1 MRMEFR
7 STIFAMLMLLFA
19 LFFEARREASAAT
32 NTINFTYTNRQSLL
46 ADGWDFLARTA
57 AGATRNT
64 EITNSGNG
72 PVIDYNQISHPG
84 AIRIPLGSGDF
95 WLSQNSSQNSLFRSL
110 PTNWTRVELDFT
122 FAPAQPYQQVNL
134 ALYQDDDNYIELA
147 RTHYPQVSLVKETNG
162 YATSLTSYNVA
173 GSNVSLRIDRDVIYG
188 DISSYYSVDGTNW
201 IFSGKT
207 GQEFINP
214 RLCVWAGA
222 SVSGSVSADIRQV
235 RIVTSDETFT
245 STLYLQ
251 PLAMVFSSTVGQANT
266 NVQRV
271 NIYHQGPDGF
281 NWTVTE
287 NASWLS
293 IASSNGV
300 APGTCDVSVNTSG
313 LTNGIYETTLNFT
326 ALGAVT
332 NTLTLPVTLI
342 INASNRVSVAKWKD
356 DKKSAMSVWID
367 DSDNVM
373 YTELNN
379 AGFKGTYALMGPG
392 TQASLFATYH
402 NAGMELGSHTE
413 THPCNPLGGE
423 ERRFQIETN
432 LANILVSTPQTQ
444 QRLTSFAWPCGA
456 VTTRE
461 KLWASDYF
469 LISRGYNHNQLEDTT
484 PKDFMDVKSF
494 NSHEHAPFPPAD
506 LETVV
511 DDAIA
516 QGKWANLVFHRF
528 NNDDGAVAYAVGKDI
543 WVGTGGDVTR
553 YILQRDRTI
562 LTNYSQT
569 SSRISFDCRRLTI
582 PASPIRSFET
592 SFNTNDTVTF
602 KVSVTNLPP
611 VAGVQVNGY
620 PVAFTVRTAG
630 SATNLVF
637 DALVSSTL
645 KKVLI
650 TLSNGPVLTVTPANK
665 TKVYLQSNP
674 SLTGTL
680 TGVIGGDNITAT
692 YSTTA
697 LTSSPAG
704 DYPIS
709 AIFSDPSNRMGNYV
723 VITNLATL
731 TITNSNAPLTLSNL
745 SQPYNG
751 SARTV
756 SVSTI
761 PSGLTVNLTYAGSAN
776 APTNVGSYQVIGT
789 ISDPNHQ
796 GSATNTLVISIS
808 NATVTLGNL
817 SQTYD
822 GLARAASATTVPTN
836 LTVNLT
842 YAGSASAPTNA
853 GSYQVIGTIND
864 ANYQGSVTNTL
875 IIATTSLSA
884 IANNTNR
891 MIGRS
896 NPAFTGILSGVVPTD
911 NITATYDSPALISSP
926 AGNYDIVPTLV
937 DPDSRLS
944 NYTVTATNGVLTIVG
959 APQFSNIT
967 RSPAGTVQLNC
978 ILNVG
983 RAYEFQFKHALAETE
998 WTTFV
1003 SNYLATSPLTV
1014 ITNHAGLTNFQR
1026 YYRAVD
1032 VSYP

>member
-1 MRMEFR
+1 
-7 STIFAMLMLLFA
+7 MLMLLFA

-72 PVIDYNQISHPG
+72 PVIDYNQTSHPG
-84 AIRIPLGSGDF
+84 AIRIPLGGGDF

-134 ALYQDDDNYIELA
+134 ALYQDDDNYVELA

-173 GSNVSLRIDRDVIYG
+173 GSNVSLRINRDVIYG

-356 DKKSAMSVWID
+356 DKKGAMSVWID

-392 TQASLFATYH
+392 TQASLFTTYH

-484 PKDFMDVKSF
+484 PKDFMDVKSY
-494 NSHEHAPFPPAD
+494 NSHEHAPFPPND
-506 LETVV
+506 LKTVV
-511 DDAIA
+511 DAAIS
-516 QGKWANLVFHRF
+516 QGKWANLSFHTM
-528 NNDDGAVAYAVGKDI
+528 NNDNGAVAYAVGKDI

-569 SSRISFDCRRLTI
+569 SSRITFNCHRLTI
-582 PASPIRSFET
+582 PASPLRSFET
-592 SFNTNDTVTF
+592 SFNTNDTITF
-602 KVSVTNLPP
+602 QVSVTNLAP
-611 VAGVQVNGY
+611 VAGVEIDGY
-620 PVAFTVRTAG
+620 PVSFVVRQSG
-630 SATNLVF
+630 GQTNLFF
-637 DALVSSTL
+637 DALVTSTA
-645 KKVLI
+645 KTVLI
-650 TLSNGPVLTVTPANK
+650 TLSTPPVLTATPANK
-665 TKVYLQSNP
+665 SKVYLQNNP
-674 SLTGTL
+674 TLTGTL
-680 TGVIGGDNITAT
+680 TGVIPGDNITIT
-692 YSTTA
+692 YTTTA
-697 LTSSPAG
+697 ANNSPVG
-704 DYPIS
+704 TYPITP
-709 AIFSDPSNRMGNYV
+709 IFSDPNSRMGNYN
-723 VITNLATL
+723 VITNLGAL
-731 TITNSNAPLTLSNL
+731 IIAK
-745 SQPYNG
+745 
-751 SARTV
+751 
-756 SVSTI
+756 
-761 PSGLTVNLTYAGSAN
+761 
-776 APTNVGSYQVIGT
+776 
-789 ISDPNHQ
+789 
-796 GSATNTLVISIS
+796 S

-822 GLARAASATTVPTN
+822 GLARAVSATTVPTN

-842 YAGSASAPTNA
+842 YAGNANAPTNA

-864 ANYQGSVTNTL
+864 ANYQGSATNTL

-926 AGNYDIVPTLV
+926 AGNYDIVPALV
-937 DPDSRLS
+937 DPGSRLS

-959 APQFSNIT
+959 APQFSSIT
-967 RSPAGTVQLNC
+967 RSPAGTVQLNS